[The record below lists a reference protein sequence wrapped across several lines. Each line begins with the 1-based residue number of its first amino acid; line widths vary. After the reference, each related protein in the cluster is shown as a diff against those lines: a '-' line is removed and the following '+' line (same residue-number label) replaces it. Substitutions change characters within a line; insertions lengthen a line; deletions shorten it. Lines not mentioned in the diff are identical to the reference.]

1 MLGQGWLIMDTPI
14 ATIKVAG
21 TLQKSGQVMKMVNQL
36 ARLPEISQA
45 MQQISM
51 EMTKVRK
58 DEKHGRTCII
68 DHHHH
73 RLASWMK

>member
-1 MLGQGWLIMDTPI
+1 MDTII

-51 EMTKVRK
+51 EMTKVWRLIW
-58 DEKHGRTCII
+58 GRMYYHSFI
-68 DHHHH
+68 H
-73 RLASWMK
+73 SSS

>member
-1 MLGQGWLIMDTPI
+1 MI

-51 EMTKVRK
+51 EMTKVRRSMRG
-58 DEKHGRTCII
+58 ERGCII
-68 DHHHH
+68 H
-73 RLASWMK
+73 SFIIIMI